1 MRVFIS
7 IIWLFFFS
15 LCVNT
20 HESAHDGNN
29 IKTMNLIT
37 ENHLI
42 IRRRENC
49 SMFIRV
55 LLLRIFPAMNKLLKV
70 SGI

>member
-1 MRVFIS
+1 MRVFSS
-7 IIWLFFFS
+7 IIWLFFFR
-15 LCVNT
+15 CVLI
-20 HESAHDGNN
+20 HESAQCGNN